1 MCFSK
6 ARARGVSR
14 DTVRLF
20 CFPLGLA
27 EDACSECGGDLG
39 KQDVVGGHQARS
51 QSLALRPDGP
61 LAKAEG
67 HGSASVSHGP
77 WLWVTLR
84 RQQGCGP
91 RSRFCK
97 MPMWVLGAE
106 RCAAA
111 EGSDPWRGV
120 ASLSLVVR
128 RCSPHG
134 LVKGDPEAGSLPGR
148 HLSGLR
154 RAFGGAGW
162 VGVHNQPAALLI
174 HGLSASRCPALS
186 PHPVGTVGQGSGKR
200 GALRPRGGTAST
212 AGDTLEWT
220 DAGVLGFEGV
230 GVSFH

>member
-1 MCFSK
+1 MRFSK

-128 RCSPHG
+128 RCSPRG
-134 LVKGDPEAGSLPGR
+134 LVKGDLEAGSLPGR

-154 RAFGGAGW
+154 RAFGGCRLG
-162 VGVHNQPAALLI
+162 GGPQPA
-174 HGLSASRCPALS
+174 
-186 PHPVGTVGQGSGKR
+186 GS
-200 GALRPRGGTAST
+200 SS
-212 AGDTLEWT
+212 DSW
-220 DAGVLGFEGV
+220 F
-230 GVSFH
+230 VSFPLPSPLSSSSGHCGTGFREAGSTPTSRGHCQHSWRHPRVDRRWGLGV